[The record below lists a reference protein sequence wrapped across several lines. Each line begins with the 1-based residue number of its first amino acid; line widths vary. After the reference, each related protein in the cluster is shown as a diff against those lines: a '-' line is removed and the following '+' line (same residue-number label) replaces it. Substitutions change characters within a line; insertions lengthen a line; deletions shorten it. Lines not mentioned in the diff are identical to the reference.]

1 MLGIFIDL
9 SKAFDT
15 IKHDKLLEILSNYG
29 IREHHVIVYLGVISL
44 TGLSIPAY
52 LMKHQNYLQFA
63 MVFPRD
69 LY

>member
-15 IKHDKLLEILSNYG
+15 IKHDKLLEKLSNYG
-29 IREHHVIVYLGVISL
+29 IREHVIVYLGVISL